1 MIGKVVIPM
10 SMLVAVGGFLGPKA
24 TAGRLYGNAN
34 LSYQHFEER
43 STDTTAISL
52 TNDIDQQTVILNYE
66 DVLFTKNQMRL
77 GLNLNRQKY
86 SGYAGHEY
94 RPIYYLD
101 LQSFGYSISS
111 SYSPYKT
118 LVHDVGITNLY
129 YQSFR
134 DWRFT
139 LSTNYPKYPTLGATY
154 SSSHTWYQSGQGQ
167 RDQRSRT
174 TVLQSSYA
182 LKGLAY
188 QASYS
193 ALRSRDILGGSANSL
208 LRTVSSTVGYTRSQP
223 KLGSLTTSYNLYLT
237 RQYAADL
244 LSDKSRIHSINAIY
258 GAPMIAHFTGSA
270 SYAGRFTRTDQQ
282 FRSINGRSENFS
294 GQLSYTPTSYLSV
307 NAVKGYQIGNDG
319 GRNDIT
325 EYLAL
330 TGDLSRFIRKGV
342 DTRVSLTRT
351 IFQQSDIAVATA
363 EGSAVMRGRYSLNVL
378 YGSVALGPYNYMKTY
393 LEGSITHNDNPFD
406 PFQRYQMTG
415 SADTRMTL
423 SQALEA
429 RVSVSTQYQGPT
441 FRLGHSFSETYNVGA
456 TYVPQSNIN
465 VNVTYIYTTLNTVVQ
480 TVSDS
485 LGRNTNGSFTG
496 YIGYSFRRAFSLYVS
511 VNRQSQAAIQTSVFT
526 GGTSTVTRIPHAING
541 QLQMYLSPTI
551 TLSLVYLYTRRPTTN
566 VNFTTDKSIQTVL
579 NIQI

>member
-1 MIGKVVIPM
+1 M
-10 SMLVAVGGFLGPKA
+10 
-24 TAGRLYGNAN
+24 AGRLYGNAN
-34 LSYQHFEER
+34 LSYQHFDEQ
-43 STDTTAISL
+43 STDTTGTSL
-52 TNDIDQQTVILNYE
+52 TNDIDQQTLILNYE
-66 DVLFTKNQMRL
+66 DVLFTKNLMRL

-86 SGYAGHEY
+86 SGYSGHEY

-101 LQSFGYSISS
+101 LQSYGYSISS
-111 SYSPYKT
+111 SYSPYRT
-118 LVHDVGITNLY
+118 LVHDVGLTNLY
-129 YQSFR
+129 YQNFR

-139 LSTNYPKYPTLGATY
+139 LSTNYPKYPTFGATY

-174 TVLQSSYA
+174 TVLQSSYNF
-182 LKGLAY
+182 KGIAY
-188 QASYS
+188 QATYS
-193 ALRSRDILGGSANSL
+193 ALRSQDVLGGSVNSL
-208 LRTVSSTVGYTRSQP
+208 LRTMSSTVGYTKSQP

-237 RQYAADL
+237 RHYNSDL
-244 LSDKSRIHSINAIY
+244 LSDKSRINSISAIY
-258 GAPMIAHFTGSA
+258 GTPVIAHFTGSA

-294 GQLSYTPTSYLSV
+294 GQLSFAPTGYLSL

-330 TGDLSRFIRKGV
+330 TGDLSRFLRKGV
-342 DTRVSLTRT
+342 DTRLSLTRT
-351 IFQQSDIAVATA
+351 IFQQSDIAVETA
-363 EGSAVMRGRYSLNVL
+363 EGSVVMRGHYSLNVL

-406 PFQRYQMTG
+406 PLQRYQMTG

-456 TYVPQSNIN
+456 TYVPQANIN
-465 VNVTYIYTTLNTVVQ
+465 VNVTYIYTTLNMLTQ
-480 TVSDS
+480 TASDS
-485 LGRNTNGSFTG
+485 LGRNTSGSLTG

-511 VNRQSQAAIQTSVFT
+511 VNRQSQATNQTSIFT
-526 GGTSTVTRIPHAING
+526 GQTSTIKRVPHALNG
-541 QLQMYLSPTI
+541 QLQMYLSRTM
-551 TLSLVYLYTRRPTTN
+551 TLSLVYLYTRRPTNN